1 MMPSSFLPSFVTFSN
16 YMRPEPDYRFGLM
29 SEVGK
34 RVVSRRLT
42 AEALLCL
49 LQHKIQ
55 RWQWQHLLV
64 TAVSASAGDVL
75 HCHQS
80 PCPLRALPRP
90 PGYSVESLSPSILFC
105 QSYVLTL
112 AGQGS
117 AALHPSALPW

>member
-75 HCHQS
+75 HCHRS
-80 PCPLRALPRP
+80 PFPLHALPP
-90 PGYSVESLSPSILFC
+90 PPQSSFQPSSPSTFFSTSFFLP
-105 QSYVLTL
+105 L
-112 AGQGS
+112 A
-117 AALHPSALPW
+117 ATR

>member
-49 LQHKIQ
+49 LHHKIQ

-64 TAVSASAGDVL
+64 TVVSASPRDVL

-80 PCPLRALPRP
+80 PSPLPALPRP
-90 PGYSVESLSPSILFC
+90 PHYSLAPSPPHIFIS
-105 QSYVLTL
+105 
-112 AGQGS
+112 
-117 AALHPSALPW
+117 